1 MTLLALLAS
10 RLPVLFDTRSMGRA
24 NGGRN
29 AANAML

>member
-1 MTLLALLAS
+1 MILLALFAS
-10 RLPVLFDTRSMGRA
+10 RLPVLFDTRSGRA

>member
-10 RLPVLFDTRSMGRA
+10 RLPVLFDDRSMGRA